1 MHGSHAV
8 KALALLGAVVGATGY
23 ALAQEAPGVG
33 VVTTLVGEATVTRA
47 TRAQPLAL
55 RTHDDVF
62 RQDRI
67 STKERSLVHVLM
79 GGKALLSVRELSVL
93 TVTDE
98 AGRATVNLQSGKI
111 GLAVLRQRMKPG
123 EVIEIHT
130 PNAVAAVRGTVVVV
144 EVSPGSASEDH
155 PTGGSTTR
163 VHLLHGKLDVSLR
176 SDPAAAPVQLES
188 LQTVTVSGHTLG
200 TVRPLSL
207 EAAAAITADLK
218 ANPSSRPAL
227 PAEFQAAVGARQRDL
242 AIERAAALV
251 GGGPG
256 RGTGGVDGILP
267 AAAKS
272 QKSNEAGSSSDDFR
286 LVSDPGDRGLALGVG
301 GVNAGGNGGGTG
313 PGLALGLGNGNGVA
327 LGVVGVN
334 AGGNGGGTGPGLA
347 LGVGSGLRSG
357 IGAGLTGGGAVG
369 SGTGGAGSGLTSIV
383 PPGLMKKI
391 K

>member
-8 KALALLGAVVGATGY
+8 KALALLGAVVGAPGY
-23 ALAQEAPGVG
+23 ALAQEAAGVG

-62 RQDRI
+62 MQDRI

-123 EVIEIHT
+123 DVIEIHT

-144 EVSPGSASEDH
+144 EVSPGSAGEDH
-155 PTGGSTTR
+155 PSAGGTTTR
-163 VHLLHGKLDVSLR
+163 VHLLHGKLEVSLR
-176 SDPAAAPVQLES
+176 SDPAAAPVHLES

-218 ANPSSRPAL
+218 ANQSARPGL

-242 AIERAAALV
+242 AIETAAALM

-256 RGTGGVDGILP
+256 RGTGRVDGILP
-267 AAAKS
+267 AAAKG
-272 QKSNEAGSSSDDFR
+272 QKSKEAASSFQ
-286 LVSDPGDRGLALGVG
+286 LVSDAGNRGLALGVG
-301 GVNAGGNGGGTG
+301 GVAAGGNGGGNG
-313 PGLALGLGNGNGVA
+313 AGLALGLGNG
-327 LGVVGVN
+327 LG
-334 AGGNGGGTGPGLA
+334 
-347 LGVGSGLRSG
+347 SG
-357 IGAGLTGGGAVG
+357 IGAGLAGGGAVG
-369 SGTGGAGSGLTSIV
+369 SGTGGAGNGLTSIV

>member
-1 MHGSHAV
+1 MYGSHAV
-8 KALALLGAVVGATGY
+8 KALALLGAVVGAPGY

-62 RQDRI
+62 MQDRI

-123 EVIEIHT
+123 EVLEIHT

-155 PTGGSTTR
+155 PSAGGSTTR

-218 ANPSSRPAL
+218 ANPSSRPGL

-242 AIERAAALV
+242 AIETAAALV

-301 GVNAGGNGGGTG
+301 AVY
-313 PGLALGLGNGNGVA
+313 
-327 LGVVGVN
+327 

-347 LGVGSGLRSG
+347 LGVGSGLGSG
-357 IGAGLTGGGAVG
+357 IGAGLAGGGAVG
-369 SGTGGAGSGLTSIV
+369 AGTGGAGSGLTSIV